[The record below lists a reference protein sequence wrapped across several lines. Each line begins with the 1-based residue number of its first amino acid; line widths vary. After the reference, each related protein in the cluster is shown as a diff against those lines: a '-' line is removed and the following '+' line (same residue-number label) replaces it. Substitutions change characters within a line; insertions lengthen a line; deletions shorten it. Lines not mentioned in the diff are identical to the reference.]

1 MPIDAFEPRAVDNN
15 VPIKYSPEDQSKMNK
30 FIMGLLAFVLSSLT
44 LAASAEGVLLGPS
57 DVLKISVYGNP
68 DLSLE
73 TRVGQNGDISF
84 PLVGQVRVGG
94 LATSAAEMKIAGL
107 LVGGGFVL
115 KPQVNIMVTSQQSQ
129 QVSVLGQVAKPGRYP
144 IDGKHSL
151 IDILA
156 LAGGVV
162 AEGGDKV
169 ILIRNRNGES
179 SKEVIDL
186 AEMVRS
192 GDMKRDLDLRTD
204 DVVYVERAP
213 KFYIYGEVQRPGPYR
228 LERDMTL
235 LQVLSVGGGLTARG
249 TERGMRIKR
258 RDAQGQMQ
266 EFKARHDDLIQVD
279 DVIYVKESLF

>member
-1 MPIDAFEPRAVDNN
+1 
-15 VPIKYSPEDQSKMNK
+15 MNK
-30 FIMGLLAFVLSSLT
+30 FIMGLLAFVLSTLS

-73 TRVGQNGDISF
+73 TRVSQNGDISF
-84 PLVGQVRVGG
+84 PLVGQVAVGG
-94 LATSAAEMKIAGL
+94 LATSAAEKKIAGL

-258 RDAQGQMQ
+258 RDAEGQMQ

>member
-1 MPIDAFEPRAVDNN
+1 
-15 VPIKYSPEDQSKMNK
+15 MNK
-30 FIMGLLAFVLSSLT
+30 IMMGLLAFVLSAWS
-44 LAASAEGVLLGPS
+44 LAASAEDVLLGPS

-73 TRVGQNGDISF
+73 TRVSQGGGISF
-84 PLVGQVRVGG
+84 PLVGQVKVGG
-94 LATSAAEMKIAGL
+94 LATSAAEKKIAGL
-107 LVGGGFVL
+107 LVSGGFVL
-115 KPQVNIMVTSQQSQ
+115 KPQVNILVTSQQSQ
-129 QVSVLGQVAKPGRYP
+129 QVSVLGQVTKPGRYP
-144 IDGKHSL
+144 IDGKHTL

-162 AEGGDKV
+162 AEGGDTV
-169 ILIRNRNGES
+169 VLIRNRNGES
-179 SKEVIDL
+179 SKETIDL

-192 GDMKRDLDLRTD
+192 GDMKKDLGLRTD

-213 KFYIYGEVQRPGPYR
+213 RFYIYGEVQKPGPYR
-228 LERDMTL
+228 LERNMTL

-258 RDAQGQMQ
+258 RDADGKMQ
-266 EFKARHDDLIQVD
+266 EFKAKHDDLIQVD

>member
-1 MPIDAFEPRAVDNN
+1 
-15 VPIKYSPEDQSKMNK
+15 MNK
-30 FIMGLLAFVLSSLT
+30 FIMGLLAFVLGTLS
-44 LAASAEGVLLGPS
+44 LAASAEDVLLGPS

-68 DLSLE
+68 DLALE
-73 TRVGQNGDISF
+73 TRVSQSGGISF
-84 PLVGQVRVGG
+84 PLVGQVVVGG
-94 LATSAAEMKIAGL
+94 LAVSAAEKRIAGL
-107 LVGGGFVL
+107 LVSGGFVL

-129 QVSVLGQVAKPGRYP
+129 RVSVLGQVDKPGRYP
-144 IDGKHSL
+144 VDGKHSL

-169 ILIRNRNGES
+169 ILIRTRNGES
-179 SKEVIDL
+179 SKEIIDL
-186 AEMVRS
+186 AEMMRS
-192 GDMKRDLDLRTD
+192 GDMKRNLDLRTD

-228 LERDMTL
+228 LGRDMTL
-235 LQVLSVGGGLTARG
+235 LQALSVGGGLTVRG

-258 RDAQGQMQ
+258 RDAAGQMQ
-266 EFKARHDDLIQVD
+266 QFKAQHDDLILID